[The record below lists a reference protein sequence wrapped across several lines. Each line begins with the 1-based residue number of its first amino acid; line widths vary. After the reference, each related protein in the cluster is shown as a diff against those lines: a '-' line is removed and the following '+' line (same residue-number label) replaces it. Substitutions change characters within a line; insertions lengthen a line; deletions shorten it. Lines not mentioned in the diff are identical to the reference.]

1 MKLFKKI
8 ANDLRLSVSDD
19 DVRYKFQYLWL
30 YRILGTVS
38 LFMSIINI
46 FTNKHSLMIA
56 TLVFGASCFFDVWL
70 IKRSE
75 KGMRI
80 SFLMLGIELTALL
93 SYFLIFGAA
102 EGFSAIWIC
111 LIPSCVL
118 LFFGRKNGSLI
129 SSFVLFI
136 LIFFLWLPLGR
147 SLLQFTYV
155 ESFRLRFP
163 LLFVAFFI
171 VSLYLETIRSFTQKQ
186 LLEAQKKYEYLYL
199 HDALTGIRNRYG
211 FNKVIDESVN
221 NIGANGMA
229 LMILDLDHFKNI
241 NDKYG
246 HPNGDLV
253 LKQTADILS
262 KLIRE
267 QGYVCRWGGEEFAV
281 LLKSAKY
288 ARELAE
294 VLRNNIEQADFILD
308 EETIHLTVSIGMTI
322 VENTTKVSAQ
332 ALVNT
337 SDKCLYKAKDCGR
350 NQVVIQKYNA

>member
-1 MKLFKKI
+1 M
-8 ANDLRLSVSDD
+8 
-19 DVRYKFQYLWL
+19 
-30 YRILGTVS
+30 
-38 LFMSIINI
+38 
-46 FTNKHSLMIA
+46 
-56 TLVFGASCFFDVWL
+56 
-70 IKRSE
+70 
-75 KGMRI
+75 
-80 SFLMLGIELTALL
+80 
-93 SYFLIFGAA
+93 
-102 EGFSAIWIC
+102 
-111 LIPSCVL
+111 
-118 LFFGRKNGSLI
+118 
-129 SSFVLFI
+129 
-136 LIFFLWLPLGR
+136 
-147 SLLQFTYV
+147 
-155 ESFRLRFP
+155 
-163 LLFVAFFI
+163 FVAFFI

-288 ARELAE
+288 AKELAE

-308 EETIHLTVSIGMTI
+308 KETIHLTISIGMTI

-350 NQVVIQKYNA
+350 NQVVIQKYNT